1 MQPHLQIRILDRWH
15 KVWKTC
21 KRLKHKSGRLESY
34 QSQWRDGCGRLL
46 LHTFDAA
53 QEGRCLMMT
62 STFKIY
68 SEDQPNVM
76 NYSYPFVS
84 IKHACQKDITISY
97 WLRWL
102 HWLITV
108 YIQKY
113 CNSLSK
119 AILLEI
125 HRRLNPDKK
134 WHNIECSLMLLATHI
149 VLSVNTGHQTEYM
162 DKWQMM

>member
-1 MQPHLQIRILDRWH
+1 MGDWKATDHNEGTDVGDFFFIKLMQHKKADAWWWLQLSRYIL
-15 KVWKTC
+15 
-21 KRLKHKSGRLESY
+21 
-34 QSQWRDGCGRLL
+34 
-46 LHTFDAA
+46 
-53 QEGRCLMMT
+53 
-62 STFKIY
+62 KIV
-68 SEDQPNVM
+68 PNVM
-76 NYSYPFVS
+76 NYSHPFVS

-97 WLRWL
+97 WSIWL